1 MPSKKRNISEV
12 WSIVVT
18 DFKYG
23 VIQTNLSKLLEKDKE
38 ALYPWSICI
47 DDLEALFILM
57 ERC

>member
-1 MPSKKRNISEV
+1 M
-12 WSIVVT
+12 WFIVVT

-38 ALYPWSICI
+38 TLYPWSICI
-47 DDLEALFILM
+47 DDLEVLFILM

>member
-1 MPSKKRNISEV
+1 M